1 MKELKMSSDPRPN
14 GEAAPEEE
22 RFELEEEQ
30 AVGLRDLYNA
40 KKRWVEV
47 GQQIDAQIEIA
58 HRMIGIS
65 GREILRGELAEEDPS
80 LIIKSSANGAI
91 I

>member
-1 MKELKMSSDPRPN
+1 MSSEPKPN
-14 GEAAPEEE
+14 GHAPEDEE
-22 RFELEEEQ
+22 RFDLEEEQ
-30 AVGLRDLYNA
+30 AIGLRDLYNA
-40 KKRWVEV
+40 KQRWVEV

-65 GREILRGELAEEDPS
+65 GREIVRGELVEDDPY
-80 LIIKSSANGAI
+80 LIIKSSSNGAI